1 MFGIDRLKAARVA
14 ARKSKRAVSK
24 VLGLDVLICNC
35 SRCRGRKQYRQ
46 KTVKIHLAQYGHM
59 DDDND
64 DNENDMS
71 ANYASSSAQKGG
83 SGTIDESASPR
94 YYGENAS
101 LGGLSAPRSRHSTH
115 SPATLTRSPMSP
127 IHLNNGS
134 GAGSSH
140 HSGGASP
147 AQPVVHAPPPSP
159 RAGITREISGGYLA
173 ASGRLRA
180 HDTRAYTASS
190 SSNGASF
197 EARDLLLLGQRPCY
211 QRLATPSATAPSSP
225 QQLLPPPR
233 LPHLFPDYLPDS
245 SMRPVSPVPSTGSSL
260 DFVEP
265 VPQLRSR
272 FASPNPAFGSEDTG
286 PAGSQGRVVDA
297 EEDRRFYAGL
307 FGEDFD
313 RDYNDPLPFSNNG
326 EPEGLNH
333 SQGGPKDDDDDDDDD
348 DEDDD
353 DDDDPEQ
360 DEPNGMDVD
369 APGPRVEDQDPLIG
383 DDPDPDD
390 PDAELAAA
398 FRGPSRLRNI
408 YIRTFLESAFHG
420 VTRDSIRNTLLSHKL
435 SLESAVDAG
444 ELAPEISDCL
454 PTMAQSLRSLERR
467 LGLNTDELIITFTLC
482 QKCGTRYSP
491 EQINNARNPG
501 CSRYW
506 NGLRCDNP
514 LYDESTLYDGVLKR
528 TPRKS
533 FPYVSIIRLI
543 ERLLMRPGMKELM
556 QHWRRNDNPVDNEPL
571 SKDDWLETKGPQEIF
586 GDISQAWGW
595 RAEPVGLTRR
605 WDAENNSYG
614 DTVDDDGPISLA
626 SRPLGLS
633 LSLNHDG
640 RVNLH
645 VFIAYISLY
654 LWRRFQ
660 SFSNGKYSVDGVYV
674 VINNLP
680 FYLRHLI
687 ENTMLVI
694 VIPGPNGPTDFEFD
708 QIMEPLVDDILR
720 LEQGQ
725 DLLVHNMELNRPE
738 EQLVHAHLSVGV
750 LDYIARMK
758 TCGHAGTASERNFC
772 LYCKTK
778 RSFIV
783 AREGYNNLALRDP
796 VEVLDQKHA
805 WLRTPTE
812 RRERMRKQTGVTFT
826 EFDRLPVGVRSA
838 VIKNEQYDAFDPA
851 RQALDALDA
860 MLADDLPPFSADAY
874 AWITAAELMLTV
886 TIAGAIKTHENATPP
901 KIERGSESPNGTQ
914 QFTPNHP
921 QGIRR
926 GWERIASGLVSDGR
940 RMWSGSVADQA
951 VGGSERAGWRVA
963 SHDFGD
969 NHDHPVP

>member
-1 MFGIDRLKAARVA
+1 
-14 ARKSKRAVSK
+14 
-24 VLGLDVLICNC
+24 
-35 SRCRGRKQYRQ
+35 
-46 KTVKIHLAQYGHM
+46 
-59 DDDND
+59 
-64 DNENDMS
+64 
-71 ANYASSSAQKGG
+71 
-83 SGTIDESASPR
+83 
-94 YYGENAS
+94 
-101 LGGLSAPRSRHSTH
+101 
-115 SPATLTRSPMSP
+115 
-127 IHLNNGS
+127 
-134 GAGSSH
+134 
-140 HSGGASP
+140 
-147 AQPVVHAPPPSP
+147 
-159 RAGITREISGGYLA
+159 
-173 ASGRLRA
+173 
-180 HDTRAYTASS
+180 
-190 SSNGASF
+190 
-197 EARDLLLLGQRPCY
+197 
-211 QRLATPSATAPSSP
+211 
-225 QQLLPPPR
+225 
-233 LPHLFPDYLPDS
+233 
-245 SMRPVSPVPSTGSSL
+245 
-260 DFVEP
+260 
-265 VPQLRSR
+265 
-272 FASPNPAFGSEDTG
+272 
-286 PAGSQGRVVDA
+286 
-297 EEDRRFYAGL
+297 
-307 FGEDFD
+307 
-313 RDYNDPLPFSNNG
+313 
-326 EPEGLNH
+326 
-333 SQGGPKDDDDDDDDD
+333 
-348 DEDDD
+348 
-353 DDDDPEQ
+353 
-360 DEPNGMDVD
+360 
-369 APGPRVEDQDPLIG
+369 
-383 DDPDPDD
+383 
-390 PDAELAAA
+390 
-398 FRGPSRLRNI
+398 
-408 YIRTFLESAFHG
+408 
-420 VTRDSIRNTLLSHKL
+420 
-435 SLESAVDAG
+435 
-444 ELAPEISDCL
+444 

-720 LEQGQ
+720 LEQ

-826 EFDRLPVGVRSA
+826 EFDRLPGWYAAGNCPIDAMHLFHLGTTRHIVREIVVKPGLLNPRAGQPLEDQPFTRFDKLLARTVWPTFCLRKPPPIENMTGKIKADQWHHLSIILPVALFEALRKAHRHRGGDPEDAPTFESCASVRSPRLIYRNILGYCDSLHNFLRHNTTRDRISRGQRSMA
-838 VIKNEQYDAFDPA
+838 HVATQF
-851 RQALDALDA
+851 AL
-860 MLADDLPPFSADAY
+860 MNLP
-874 AWITAAELMLTV
+874 L
-886 TIAGAIKTHENATPP
+886 
-901 KIERGSESPNGTQ
+901 
-914 QFTPNHP
+914 TPNFHYTMHV
-921 QGIRR
+921 
-926 GWERIASGLVSDGR
+926 EESMLKF
-940 RMWSGSVADQA
+940 GSLYGFWAFPF
-951 VGGSERAGWRVA
+951 ERANRLLININNNGHTLGALETTMARG
-963 SHDFGD
+963 FLK
-969 NHDHPVP
+969 